1 MIKSWPFLLRMG
13 HQLLASGMEVGA
25 FALQF
30 IDYWY
35 SQEAAGGNS
44 SHNIIMETASL
55 QAPKASLSL
64 INKCPLC
71 RTSNIQTPT
80 VLIICG
86 YVFCYRCILEQV
98 QKQKTCPMTGLP
110 AHSGQLIR
118 LFWELLFIT
127 ERWHQWKDR
136 LWNHQFSRL
145 WDYNWNAGSNR
156 CKRKTD
162 PLGPEKKATLLIAG
176 GVN

>member
-1 MIKSWPFLLRMG
+1 MLNVNELQIQNVQIRYFSLLNWLEGSELVHVTSDDEDAFEELKMSWPLLLRLG
-13 HQLLASGMEVGA
+13 HQLLANGMEAGA

-35 SQEAAGGNS
+35 SQEATGNHIS
-44 SHNIIMETASL
+44 IMQAASEAP
-55 QAPKASLSL
+55 QAPKATPSSLSL

-98 QKQKTCPMTGLP
+98 QNQKTCPMTGLP

-118 LFWELLFIT
+118 LF
-127 ERWHQWKDR
+127 
-136 LWNHQFSRL
+136 
-145 WDYNWNAGSNR
+145 
-156 CKRKTD
+156 
-162 PLGPEKKATLLIAG
+162 
-176 GVN
+176 